1 MAISVLNEEKIFKL
15 DAGSSSY
22 VMAVMGGGR
31 LIHLYYGAR
40 ISDSRVKFLAQERGR
55 GVLLGDSCRRSGRVL
70 HGRDAHGIFRR
81 GHGGPSPRGDRLGG

>member
-31 LIHLYYGAR
+31 LIHLY
-40 ISDSRVKFLAQERGR
+40 
-55 GVLLGDSCRRSGRVL
+55 
-70 HGRDAHGIFRR
+70 
-81 GHGGPSPRGDRLGG
+81 